1 MEKQCADCNKILP
14 LSSFEIN
21 ESYIRNQCKVCRYN
35 RAKEVRERR
44 KIKNQNTDIIKKY
57 KTCIACKKQK
67 SVTEFNRLAVAND
80 GLCNYCRDCFKERRK
95 PKVRDV
101 EDTIVQAK
109 SKTCLKCFIEK
120 SINEFH
126 STNKSKDGHFH
137 TCKTCW
143 KPKEWNKEKQKASEK
158 KYVTKNPEKIKEKNR
173 LQSQKI
179 NRRLRNSLN
188 KRIMSA
194 LLLFSKR
201 KEKNTMA
208 YTGCDM
214 EFLKKWFEFLFTD
227 DMSWNNYG
235 SWHIDHVIPCA
246 SFDLINEEAIQKC
259 FNWKN
264 LRPCWSKENMEK
276 SSHIVSEAIEN
287 QEKNVKQ
294 FMVISLPN
302 QPGDRVGGAE

>member
-1 MEKQCADCNKILP
+1 
-14 LSSFEIN
+14 
-21 ESYIRNQCKVCRYN
+21 
-35 RAKEVRERR
+35 
-44 KIKNQNTDIIKKY
+44 
-57 KTCIACKKQK
+57 
-67 SVTEFNRLAVAND
+67 
-80 GLCNYCRDCFKERRK
+80 
-95 PKVRDV
+95 
-101 EDTIVQAK
+101 
-109 SKTCLKCFIEK
+109 
-120 SINEFH
+120 
-126 STNKSKDGHFH
+126 
-137 TCKTCW
+137 
-143 KPKEWNKEKQKASEK
+143 
-158 KYVTKNPEKIKEKNR
+158 
-173 LQSQKI
+173 
-179 NRRLRNSLN
+179 
-188 KRIMSA
+188 
-194 LLLFSKR
+194 
-201 KEKNTMA
+201 MA

-302 QPGDRVGGAE
+302 QPGDRVGGAD